1 VDAGELAGADDHA
14 AGGALDLLLESAA
27 LGPLRRLSPGV
38 AGVRMVEHLA
48 RRPDAIATRAAELAR
63 ELAKVAAGRSDV
75 APSPKDRRFSDP
87 AWSGNPLL
95 HRTLQGYLATAT
107 ALQRLVDDAGL
118 DWADHERVRFA
129 VDNLVAALA
138 PSNSPML
145 NPLAWK
151 ALIDTG
157 GTSALTGLAHLVKD
171 LSSRPRVPSMVENDA
186 FEVGETLA
194 VTPGQVVLRTSV
206 CELIQYTPQT
216 TQVRRTPLLIV
227 PPMIN
232 KYYII
237 DLAPERSLVEYLLR
251 QGQQVFVISWRN
263 PDARHHDWGLD
274 TYAAAV
280 LDSMDAV
287 EDITGSPSTHLL
299 GLCSGGIMASMLAAH
314 LAATGELHRVAT
326 FNLGVTV
333 HAQARAGLTLSGDG
347 RRDRA
352 GGHRRLGR
360 ARLPRRR
367 AARRGLRLAPAGR
380 PDLGLQGQQLPAGQ
394 DAARF
399 DVLSGTP
406 TPPDASHPAPRVPRD
421 GADER
426 GSPTPAA
433 PRCSARRST
442 CRRSTS
448 TRTSSRGSPTTSAP
462 GSRATR
468 PPAARRQ
475 HLGSCCRPPV
485 TSPRW
490 STRRP
495 TRSRPTAPARA
506 TRPTPSSSCAR
517 PRPSRAPGGA
527 TTRPGWA
534 NAAVTPSA
542 GRESTATRATSRWA
556 LPPAPTSRPMSR
568 PNVVRTLTL
577 NGFEIRV
584 SVRRGGSGPGE
595 DRRPPLLLC
604 CGIGAGFEAFAPFV
618 DSLDPR
624 IEVIRFDVPGA
635 GASPAGAWPIGF
647 PGHAFLAA
655 RILTALG
662 HRRADVLG
670 LSWGGGLAQQLA
682 LQHPHRVRRLVLV
695 STGTGMMMWPGRPQ
709 VLGRM
714 LTPRRF
720 RDPEYAASLAGLLY
734 GGSARTNPGQ
744 VRTVLGDSTRVGSW
758 RGYRHQLM
766 AGAVWTSLPSCLCCE
781 YHADSERRRRPDHPG
796 RQRPRDAPADPRV
809 EAVGLRR
816 RAPHAG
822 D

>member
-63 ELAKVAAGRSDV
+63 ELAKVAAGRSEV

-314 LAATGELHRVAT
+314 LATTGELHRVAS

-333 HAQARAGLTLSGDG
+333 LDQARAGLTSAAMDDATARAAIDASASRGYLDG
-347 RRDRA
+347 RA
-352 GGHRRLGR
+352 
-360 ARLPRRR
+360 
-367 AARRGLRLAPAGR
+367 LAEVFAWLR
-380 PDLGLQGQQLPAGQ
+380 PDDLIWGYWVNNYLQGKKPPA
-394 DAARF
+394 F
-399 DVLSGTP
+399 DVLYWNADT
-406 TPPDASHPAPRVPRD
+406 TRMPATLHREFLEMALTNGLTKP
-421 GADER
+421 GSTTLL
-426 GSPTPAA
+426 GSPVDL
-433 PRCSARRST
+433 SAVDVDSYVVAGIADHICPWQSCYST
-442 CRRSTS
+442 TQLLGGNTRFVLSTAGHIASLVNPPTNAKS
-448 TRTSSRGSPTTSAP
+448 TYRTSKS
-462 GSRATR
+462 
-468 PPAARRQ
+468 
-475 HLGSCCRPPV
+475 
-485 TSPRW
+485 
-490 STRRP
+490 
-495 TRSRPTAPARA
+495 
-506 TRPTPSSSCAR
+506 
-517 PRPSRAPGGA
+517 
-527 TTRPGWA
+527 
-534 NAAVTPSA
+534 N
-542 GRESTATRATSRWA
+542 
-556 LPPAPTSRPMSR
+556 
-568 PNVVRTLTL
+568 
-577 NGFEIRV
+577 
-584 SVRRGGSGPGE
+584 
-595 DRRPPLLLC
+595 
-604 CGIGAGFEAFAPFV
+604 
-618 DSLDPR
+618 
-624 IEVIRFDVPGA
+624 
-635 GASPAGAWPIGF
+635 
-647 PGHAFLAA
+647 
-655 RILTALG
+655 
-662 HRRADVLG
+662 
-670 LSWGGGLAQQLA
+670 
-682 LQHPHRVRRLVLV
+682 
-695 STGTGMMMWPGRPQ
+695 
-709 VLGRM
+709 
-714 LTPRRF
+714 
-720 RDPEYAASLAGLLY
+720 
-734 GGSARTNPGQ
+734 
-744 VRTVLGDSTRVGSW
+744 
-758 RGYRHQLM
+758 
-766 AGAVWTSLPSCLCCE
+766 
-781 YHADSERRRRPDHPG
+781 
-796 RQRPRDAPADPRV
+796 PADP
-809 EAVGLRR
+809 EQFLRSAETQQGTWWGDYAAWLGERSGDTKR
-816 RAPHAG
+816 RPRKHGNARYQPLGAAPG
-822 D
+822 TYVFDR